1 MPTKRVML
9 IAFILLMSIAT
20 ATATTFHAHAQ
31 EELPGDIDGDA
42 NVDPFDFSTFRLN
55 YGKSRQGTGI
65 LYAYTDENES
75 EEVTKNAAGNYQIY
89 PGVIYHFKIENITEY
104 ENKRITVWA
113 CYKVDNTPY
122 NVEIKKFHVE
132 NKPWTI
138 HFNWTIPD
146 LPITTSIKFKYGT
159 DHKGPRGTWYYAAK
173 GVYPS
178 PPRLLLVIPEVF
190 LGPISAIA
198 ALFLGFRARTF
209 IRKRTKSH

>member
-20 ATATTFHAHAQ
+20 ATATTFHAQAQ

-65 LYAYTDENES
+65 LYAYTDES

-122 NVEIKKFHVE
+122 NVEIKKFHVG

-159 DHKGPRGTWYYAAK
+159 DHKGSKGTWYYAAK
-173 GVYPS
+173 RVYPS
-178 PPRLLLVIPEVF
+178 PPKLLLVIPEVF